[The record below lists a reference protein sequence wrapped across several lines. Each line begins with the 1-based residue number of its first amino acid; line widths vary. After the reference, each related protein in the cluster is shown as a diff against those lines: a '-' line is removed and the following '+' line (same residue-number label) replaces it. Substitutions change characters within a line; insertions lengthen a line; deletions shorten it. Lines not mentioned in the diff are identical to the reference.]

1 MRVVQVG
8 SRRYTEVR
16 STDSIGAGNAN
27 HAYEVVTVPQTGNES
42 AAVVATISFQNGPI
56 KESGINGCHNEDLIA
71 IVIDRLRAF
80 QSSAYSCREN
90 ALALTKLEESL
101 HWLKHRTAERQAR
114 GVEGTHAV

>member
-1 MRVVQVG
+1 MRAVQVG

-16 STDSIGAGNAN
+16 ATDGVGAGNAN
-27 HAYEVVTVPQTGNES
+27 HAYEVVTVPQTSDGGG
-42 AAVVATISFQNGPI
+42 AVVATINFQNGPI
-56 KESGINGCHNEDLIA
+56 KETGINGCHNEDLIA
-71 IVIDRLRAF
+71 IVIDRLQAF

-101 HWLKHRTAERQAR
+101 HWLKHRTAARQAR